1 MKKISYAILANPAS
15 GKTGIDRKRI
25 RLNAAAS
32 ILKAKI
38 HGLDTGS
45 AEDFNQCALEL
56 APHCDVLVVAGGD
69 GTFSSV
75 INTLDTNIT
84 TLAYLP
90 FGSGNALQYALGYR
104 GNLADIAE
112 RIQTGRVRKYD
123 LIQCDQKKRAFMVSL
138 GIEGMILRFRDLF
151 LLQGHAGFHPYLKA
165 VFLSLFKAYTP
176 CRALAL
182 LDGKR
187 VVIQNLLS
195 FMVMKQPYY
204 GYGMKVIPKA
214 GFDDRLLHV
223 LCCEFRY
230 AQMIIAGL
238 TSFSIGNRAGRYRSC
253 RSLSVRLNRPM
264 YAQIDGDIA
273 WKAEIFHFEVLPG
286 VLRIK
291 C

>member
-1 MKKISYAILANPAS
+1 MKKTTYAILVNPAS
-15 GKTGIDRKRI
+15 GKTGIDGKRI

-32 ILKAKI
+32 ILKANI

-75 INTLDTNIT
+75 INTLDTDIK

-90 FGSGNALQYALGYR
+90 LGSGNALQYALGYR
-104 GNLADIAE
+104 GNLADIAV
-112 RIQTGRVRKYD
+112 RIQTGPVREYD
-123 LIQCDQKKRAFMVSL
+123 LIHCDQKKRAFMVSL
-138 GIEGMILRFRDLF
+138 GIEGTILRFRDRF
-151 LLQGHAGFHPYLKA
+151 LRQGHAGFHPYLKA
-165 VFLSLFKAYTP
+165 VFLSLYKAYTP
-176 CRALAL
+176 FRAQAL

-204 GYGMKVIPKA
+204 GYGMKVVPKA

-230 AQMIIAGL
+230 TQMVIAGL
-238 TSFSIGNRAGRYRSC
+238 TSFSIGNRAGQYRTC
-253 RSLSVRLNRPM
+253 KSLSVTLNRQM
-264 YAQIDGDIA
+264 SVQIDGDIA
-273 WKAEIFHFEVLPG
+273 WKAETFHFKVLPG
-286 VLRIK
+286 ALQIK